1 MCPSPVRQRDL
12 NTISTAPDVNDPVQ
26 YCTVTHPFHP
36 LYNTKLQIVSLKQ
49 TWGENRVFY
58 HQEDGR
64 ITSIP
69 ACWTS
74 IYDPHPFNVISQGRS
89 VFRFRELLELAGL
102 IEDFMS
108 EGR

>member
-1 MCPSPVRQRDL
+1 MYRCISQRTDL
-12 NTISTAPDVNDPVQ
+12 NTISNAPDKTDQEQ

-36 LYNTKLQIVSLKQ
+36 LYCKKILIVSLKQ

-58 HQEDGR
+58 RQEDGR

-69 ACWTS
+69 SCWTS
-74 IYDPHPFNVISQGRS
+74 IYELHPFNVISKGRS
-89 VFRFRELLELAGL
+89 VFRFQELLELARL

-108 EGR
+108 EGK